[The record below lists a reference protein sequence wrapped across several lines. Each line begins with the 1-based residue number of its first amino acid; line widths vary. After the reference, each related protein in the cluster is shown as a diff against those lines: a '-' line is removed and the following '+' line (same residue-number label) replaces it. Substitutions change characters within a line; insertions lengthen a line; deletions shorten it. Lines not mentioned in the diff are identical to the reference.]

1 MIKYDYEITVN
12 GNQAKLNKDIYLFR
26 GNKNVHYYFAV
37 KNASFNFKG
46 STDLIEKTNAIN
58 AAVTVIKPNNV
69 EVASAIAKV
78 ENGKIHL
85 KVTEDLID
93 EEVEVGDFDLV
104 FDLFDDTDGAVT
116 IPKVIGQFHVLE
128 RPCTTPISE
137 LVATNTTNEV
147 DQALTDYAITTYAE
161 PVASTNED
169 GTFAKKTWV
178 PKEKITTAEL
188 NRMEEGI
195 SDVSSQCK
203 DIVKKVENAG
213 QPTDTQITNAVN
225 SYLENN
231 PITLDDL
238 WTDVVDGEIYE
249 VQTPPKQIDISV
261 QFIQGS
267 TTIYANTTL
276 DSLKSMLIVNK
287 VFDDE
292 STEKTN
298 DYTLSGILTV
308 GTSVITVTSG
318 IYTKTFNVIV
328 SEKPKA
334 TLTGIT
340 AVYTQGS
347 KIIYPSTS
355 LDDLKA
361 NLVVTAT
368 YSNNTNA
375 TITNYRLS
383 GTLSEGTSTVTVTYE
398 DKTTTFDVV
407 VVKESGYVTKNLV
420 INYDLTKYEDGYTG
434 DVIDS
439 ISGITAECGNL
450 NSYITGRNGF
460 IGGKF
465 MCNSHKTSNSDTYFK
480 IPCSSYISKY
490 PFSVEIYM
498 HIRTFYNMYAN
509 NGVLNFE
516 NTSPLNNNYTIF
528 NTRNTKTGSTNGY
541 IGRILINSDS
551 TKYFNLQ
558 YNANYVNISSESLD
572 IHYQDI
578 NNSDDNTYVHL
589 IFCCNGENTNKIY
602 YNGQLV
608 ASGAG
613 TSNATLSNVEQ
624 FLQLSSGDIK
634 LVRIYQSLFEN
645 NEAIRNY
652 NNVIDT
658 MGGNN

>member
-1 MIKYDYEITVN
+1 MSYNKKVWKSGDRITKEALNNMENGIEAAHQNSGGSGTSYDDTEIKT
-12 GNQAKLNKDIYLFR
+12 DI
-26 GNKNVHYYFAV
+26 NTIK
-37 KNASFNFKG
+37 
-46 STDLIEKTNAIN
+46 TDLGTEELTTTAKTVKG
-58 AAVTVIKPNNV
+58 AVN
-69 EVASAIAKV
+69 EVAAQYKEIKNKV
-78 ENGKIHL
+78 EN
-85 KVTEDLID
+85 V
-93 EEVEVGDFDLV
+93 
-104 FDLFDDTDGAVT
+104 
-116 IPKVIGQFHVLE
+116 
-128 RPCTTPISE
+128 
-137 LVATNTTNEV
+137 
-147 DQALTDYAITTYAE
+147 
-161 PVASTNED
+161 
-169 GTFAKKTWV
+169 
-178 PKEKITTAEL
+178 
-188 NRMEEGI
+188 
-195 SDVSSQCK
+195 
-203 DIVKKVENAG
+203 G

-225 SYLENN
+225 SYLQNN
-231 PITLDDL
+231 PISLDDM
-238 WTDVVDGEIYE
+238 WAEVIEGEIYE
-249 VQTPPKQIDISV
+249 VKTPPKQTDISV

-267 TTIYANTTL
+267 TTIYTDTPLNI
-276 DSLKSMLIVNK
+276 LKSMLTVNK

-292 STEKTN
+292 SSEKTN
-298 DYTLSGILTV
+298 DYTLSGTLTV
-308 GTSVITVTSG
+308 GTSAITVTSG

-334 TLTGIT
+334 ALTQIT

-347 KIIYPSTS
+347 KIIYPSTP

-368 YSNNTNA
+368 YSDNTNA
-375 TITNYRLS
+375 TISNYRLS

-398 DKTTTFDVV
+398 DKTTTFNVV
-407 VVKESGYVTKNLV
+407 VTKESGYVTKNLV

-498 HIRTFYNMYAN
+498 HIRTSYNMYAN

-528 NTRNTKTGSTNGY
+528 DTRSTKTGSTNGY
-541 IGRILINSDS
+541 IGRILTNSDS

-589 IFCCNGENTNKIY
+589 IFCCNGENINKIY

-608 ASGAG
+608 ASGDG

-658 MGGNN
+658 MGGDN

>member
-1 MIKYDYEITVN
+1 M
-12 GNQAKLNKDIYLFR
+12 AKNMKIRR
-26 GNKNVHYYFAV
+26 GNDGFSYPYT
-37 KNASFNFKG
+37 SP
-46 STDLIEKTNAIN
+46 DL
-58 AAVTVIKPNNV
+58 VVD
-69 EVASAIAKV
+69 
-78 ENGKIHL
+78 ENGKSATTKFNELEAKIG
-85 KVTEDLID
+85 TGSGTSID
-93 EEVEVGDFDLV
+93 DVNTS
-104 FDLFDDTDGAVT
+104 TD
-116 IPKVIGQFHVLE
+116 
-128 RPCTTPISE
+128 
-137 LVATNTTNEV
+137 
-147 DQALTDYAITTYAE
+147 
-161 PVASTNED
+161 
-169 GTFAKKTWV
+169 KTWSSS
-178 PKEKITTAEL
+178 KI
-188 NRMEEGI
+188 
-195 SDVSSQCK
+195 DSQFK
-203 DIVKKVENAG
+203 DIAKQVENVG
-213 QPTDTQITNAVN
+213 QPTDAQITNAVN

-231 PITLDDL
+231 PITLDNL

-267 TTIYANTTL
+267 TTIYTDTSLN
-276 DSLKSMLIVNK
+276 SLKSMLTVNK

-292 STEKTN
+292 SSEKTN
-298 DYTLSGILTV
+298 DYTLSGTLTV

-368 YSNNTNA
+368 YSDNTNA

-420 INYDLTKYEDGYTG
+420 INYDLTKYKDGYTG

-498 HIRTFYNMYAN
+498 HIRTSYNRYAN

-541 IGRILINSDS
+541 IGRILTNSDS

-589 IFCCNGENTNKIY
+589 IFCCNGENINKIY